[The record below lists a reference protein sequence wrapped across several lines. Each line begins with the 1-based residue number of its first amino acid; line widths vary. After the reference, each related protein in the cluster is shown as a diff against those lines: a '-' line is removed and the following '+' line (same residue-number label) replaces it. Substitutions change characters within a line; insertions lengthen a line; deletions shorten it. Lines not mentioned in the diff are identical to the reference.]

1 MVTQVIHPSVPFG
14 LAFVS
19 LSCFGF
25 FTNTLLFMTLINN
38 KDFSPTTS
46 RIIKS
51 LCISCML
58 QLFGLAIGGIMTLA
72 QSSFNDTFDV
82 VVSALVQSAWLL
94 YVGTV
99 TTLALDRVLTFVWI
113 KYTKYRL
120 FPLTLL
126 AASWLFG
133 LSCFVLYCL
142 PGFHWSY
149 NGGNRGFFI
158 FSYGRGSNTRVL
170 SSEKYYDMTCFSAV
184 LLMYLFLFIYIARMR
199 IKSTHRLSSM
209 TKELRILIAAVVS
222 FAVQTV
228 YVGGGYWQ
236 LFGGNSHPYVSL
248 TMIIECGM
256 FASVTMIIS
265 GTLREKAIEMILGKK
280 AKVVVVTTHS
290 SSSVQS
296 SHK

>member
-82 VVSALVQSAWLL
+82 
-94 YVGTV
+94 
-99 TTLALDRVLTFVWI
+99 
-113 KYTKYRL
+113 
-120 FPLTLL
+120 
-126 AASWLFG
+126 
-133 LSCFVLYCL
+133 
-142 PGFHWSY
+142 
-149 NGGNRGFFI
+149 
-158 FSYGRGSNTRVL
+158 
-170 SSEKYYDMTCFSAV
+170 
-184 LLMYLFLFIYIARMR
+184 MR